1 MPTLIAPES
10 AESKRRMRVR
20 LVIFRVSIAEV
31 FERELVG
38 GSFDEAFV
46 EVPSA
51 NGDVSIVSTDLD
63 LFAVADRAAFGVDP
77 QDHGRF
83 TAAVAD
89 GFDFRK
95 AIGPSQQVLA
105 ALEQVALEVGPKAIG
120 EHRDGESIGDI
131 AELAHLG
138 LGQELGF
145 VDQDAVDAGG
155 GVFAL
160 GDSKEVIGGS
170 EGDRIGGESNPRAD
184 FSFSEPIVDFRS
196 ENQRAHSPF
205 AIVVARLQQD
215 CGFACVHRRVVEVQ
229 LRQGDRFLRVGE
241 FRGYRAR
248 KTYTK

>member
-1 MPTLIAPES
+1 
-10 AESKRRMRVR
+10 MRVR
-20 LVIFRVSIAEV
+20 LVIFSGSIAEV

-51 NGDVSIVSTDLD
+51 NGDVSIVSADLD
-63 LFAVADRAAFGVDP
+63 LFAIADRAAFGVDP

-83 TAAVAD
+83 AAAVAD

-95 AIGPSQQVLA
+95 AIGPSQQILA

-120 EHRDGESIGDI
+120 EHRDGESVGDI
-131 AELAHLG
+131 AELADLG
-138 LGQELGF
+138 FGQELGF
-145 VDQDAVDAGG
+145 VDQDAMDAGG

-170 EGDRIGGESNPRAD
+170 EGERIGGESNPRAD
-184 FSFSEPIVDFRS
+184 FSFSEPVVDFRS
-196 ENQRAHSPF
+196 ENQCAHSPF

-248 KTYTK
+248 KT

>member
-1 MPTLIAPES
+1 
-10 AESKRRMRVR
+10 MRGR
-20 LVIFRVSIAEV
+20 LVIFNGSVAEV

>member
-1 MPTLIAPES
+1 MPTLIAPER

-20 LVIFRVSIAEV
+20 LVICNGSIAEV
-31 FERELVG
+31 FERKLVG

-51 NGDVSIVSTDLD
+51 NRDVTIVSADLD
-63 LFAVADRAAFGVDP
+63 LFAIADRAAFGVDP

-83 TAAVAD
+83 AAAMAD
-89 GFDFRK
+89 GLDFRK

-105 ALEQVALEVGPKAIG
+105 TLEQVALEVGPKAIG
-120 EHRDGESIGDI
+120 KHGDRQSIGDI
-131 AELAHLG
+131 AELADLG

-145 VDQDAVDAGG
+145 VDQDAMDAGG

-160 GDSKEVIGGS
+160 GDSKEVIGRS
-170 EGDRIGGESNPRAD
+170 KRDRIGGESNPRAD
-184 FSFSEPIVDFRS
+184 FSFSEPVVDFRS

-215 CGFACVHRRVVEVQ
+215 CGFACVHRRVVKI
-229 LRQGDRFLRVGE
+229 E
-241 FRGYRAR
+241 FGHGISACE
-248 KTYTK
+248 TANAWA

>member
-1 MPTLIAPES
+1 MPTLIAPER

-63 LFAVADRAAFGVDP
+63 LFAIADRAAFGVDP

-160 GDSKEVIGGS
+160 GDSKEVIGRS
-170 EGDRIGGESNPRAD
+170 KRDRIGGESNPRAD
-184 FSFSEPIVDFRS
+184 FSFPEPIVDFRS

>member
-1 MPTLIAPES
+1 MPTLIAPER

-20 LVIFRVSIAEV
+20 LVIFNGSIAEV

-51 NGDVSIVSTDLD
+51 NSDVSIVSADLD
-63 LFAVADRAAFGVDP
+63 LFAIADRAAFGVDP

-83 TAAVAD
+83 AAAVAD

-120 EHRDGESIGDI
+120 KHGDRESIGDI
-131 AELAHLG
+131 AELADLG

-145 VDQDAVDAGG
+145 VDQDAMDAGG
-155 GVFAL
+155 SVFAL

-170 EGDRIGGESNPRAD
+170 KGDRIGGESNPRAD
-184 FSFSEPIVDFRS
+184 FSFSEPVVDFRS
-196 ENQRAHSPF
+196 ENQRAHAPL
-205 AIVVARLQQD
+205 AVVVARLQQD
-215 CGFACVHRRVVEVQ
+215 RGFARIHRRVVEVQ
-229 LRQGDRFLRVGE
+229 LGQGDRFLRVGE
-241 FRGYRAR
+241 FRGYRSR
-248 KTYTK
+248 KT

>member
-1 MPTLIAPES
+1 
-10 AESKRRMRVR
+10 MRGR
-20 LVIFRVSIAEV
+20 LVIFNGSVAEV

-184 FSFSEPIVDFRS
+184 FSFSEPVVDFRS
-196 ENQRAHSPF
+196 ENQRTHAPF
-205 AIVVARLQQD
+205 AVVVARLQQD
-215 CGFACVHRRVVEVQ
+215 RGFARIQRGVVDVP
-229 LRQGDRFLRVGE
+229 LRQVDRFLRVGE
-241 FRGYRAR
+241 FRGYRNR
-248 KTYTK
+248 KTYTRKLNSNVK

>member
-1 MPTLIAPES
+1 
-10 AESKRRMRVR
+10 MRVR
-20 LVIFRVSIAEV
+20 LVIFSGSIAEV

-51 NGDVSIVSTDLD
+51 NGDVSIVSADLD
-63 LFAVADRAAFGVDP
+63 LFAIADRAAFGVDP

-83 TAAVAD
+83 AAAVAD

-95 AIGPSQQVLA
+95 AIGPSQQILA

-120 EHRDGESIGDI
+120 EHRDGESVGDI
-131 AELAHLG
+131 AELADLG
-138 LGQELGF
+138 FGQELGF
-145 VDQDAVDAGG
+145 VDQDAMDAGG

-170 EGDRIGGESNPRAD
+170 EGERIGGESNPRAD
-184 FSFSEPIVDFRS
+184 FSFSEPVVDFRS

-248 KTYTK
+248 KT